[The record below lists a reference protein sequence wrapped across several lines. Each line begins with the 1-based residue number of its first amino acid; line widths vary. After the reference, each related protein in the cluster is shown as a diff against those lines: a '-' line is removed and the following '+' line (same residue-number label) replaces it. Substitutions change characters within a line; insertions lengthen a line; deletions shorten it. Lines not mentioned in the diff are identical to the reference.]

1 MEHIEKVMNKIC
13 LVELVG
19 CTMNM
24 CMLKYYF
31 LTVRSKIRLKETI
44 HALQIFSHYL
54 LSIQLK

>member
-1 MEHIEKVMNKIC
+1 MEYIEKVMNKIC

-31 LTVRSKIRLKETI
+31 LTVRTQNSEQKKQFT
-44 HALQIFSHYL
+44 H
-54 LSIQLK
+54 